1 MAMSRIRAEM
11 SVEAM
16 PIQLTEYERDGA
28 DSVLHHSHALVI
40 KQWFAAVLK

>member
-1 MAMSRIRAEM
+1 MSRAREEM

-28 DSVLHHSHALVI
+28 DSVLHHSHTLVI
-40 KQWFAAVLK
+40 KQWVAAVLK